1 MGQLW
6 TGIQMDGEGTS
17 LHLVHQGLAP
27 FHHMT
32 LPSSTVSS
40 DTCLQPAQGRESI
53 PEHHQ
58 ALLWASR
65 KGGGSRPLSCQR
77 LELSCMTVPD
87 LPATG
92 KHSPAMSSWT
102 KGGWVFVGS
111 WQSLSLSLV
120 SPGATVKHLQFPI
133 KCVPLLIP
141 LSPSLQNLWICQ
153 RDLQDVL
160 IKCLTFP
167 WLRNSL
173 LVYLGV

>member
-6 TGIQMDGEGTS
+6 TGIQMG
-17 LHLVHQGLAP
+17 GLPLILSIRGWPPAI
-27 FHHMT
+27 T
-32 LPSSTVSS
+32 LLCHPLLS
-40 DTCLQPAQGRESI
+40 DPTPASNQPRGGR
-53 PEHHQ
+53 
-58 ALLWASR
+58 ASR
-65 KGGGSRPLSCQR
+65 STIRLLSGPSEGGGSCPLSCQW
-77 LELSCMTVPD
+77 LELSRMNVPD

-92 KHSPAMSSWT
+92 KDSPAVSSWT
-102 KGGWVFVGS
+102 KEGWVFVGS
-111 WQSLSLSLV
+111 WQSLSVSFV

-141 LSPSLQNLWICQ
+141 LSPSLQNLWIRQ

-173 LVYLGV
+173 SVYPGV